1 MIPKMLLLLFIIGD
15 WCTMITNS
23 PCSRLW
29 KEKVA
34 RRYSRRRARSQGGR
48 SEGGRGGNEGRTGGS
63 THGPFE
69 LSTLLLSALT
79 LQLRPSSEETRN

>member
-1 MIPKMLLLLFIIGD
+1 MIPKMLLLLFIISD

-48 SEGGRGGNEGRTGGS
+48 SEGGRGGTKEGQEEALMVPS
-63 THGPFE
+63 NFQP
-69 LSTLLLSALT
+69 SCSA
-79 LQLRPSSEETRN
+79 P